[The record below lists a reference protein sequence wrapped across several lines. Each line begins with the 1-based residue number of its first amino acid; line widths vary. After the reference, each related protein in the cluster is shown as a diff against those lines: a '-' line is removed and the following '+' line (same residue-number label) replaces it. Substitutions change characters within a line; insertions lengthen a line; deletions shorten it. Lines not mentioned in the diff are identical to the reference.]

1 MPLACL
7 NTIGNQFHRHTY
19 FNHPRA
25 STGSSTKDLAHCPC
39 ASSLKVARAQSIKVL
54 LILPLIRIIH
64 ALESAER
71 SIERLVAYPFLAA
84 PCRVGCLI
92 RPFLYLSLV
101 SNHFLAYR
109 EHQHSTHI
117 GVGPAIRY
125 SSSDTKIAKNLRN
138 LLMHNSLLILLYTL
152 VLTSLAACTST
163 RVAETP
169 SEAAANPSSDVVKS
183 ATSEQM
189 ECRREK
195 VMGSNLTQRVCYP
208 KSSSGEDEMS
218 KTQIAKVDEA
228 EDQMICRKEKVMG
241 SNLRK
246 RVCYRK
252 KDRESRNRSDQ
263 DDYREMSTRAI
274 SPGSSNLD

>member
-1 MPLACL
+1 M
-7 NTIGNQFHRHTY
+7 RH
-19 FNHPRA
+19 
-25 STGSSTKDLAHCPC
+25 
-39 ASSLKVARAQSIKVL
+39 L
-54 LILPLIRIIH
+54 L
-64 ALESAER
+64 
-71 SIERLVAYPFLAA
+71 
-84 PCRVGCLI
+84 
-92 RPFLYLSLV
+92 
-101 SNHFLAYR
+101 
-109 EHQHSTHI
+109 T
-117 GVGPAIRY
+117 
-125 SSSDTKIAKNLRN
+125 
-138 LLMHNSLLILLYTL
+138 SLLFTS

-163 RVAETP
+163 RIAETS
-169 SEAAANPSSDVVKS
+169 SEAAANPPSDVVES

-195 VMGSNLTQRVCYP
+195 VMGSNLAQRVCYP
-208 KSSSGEDEMS
+208 KSSSGENEVS

-252 KDRESRNRSDQ
+252 KDRESRNKSDQ